1 MNRISNIIILAIMLL
16 MASAPIQAADNK
28 AKEAKTIRKERKL
41 IREGN
46 KLYNDKRFAEAEV

>member
-16 MASAPIQAADNK
+16 MASAPIQAADNN
-28 AKEAKTIRKERKL
+28 AKEAKTIRKERNL

-46 KLYNDKRFAEAEV
+46 KLYNDKRFAEA